1 MRKSGGV
8 WEGQTEDTVMGGSY
22 RSSELQEAP
31 WWGVEDGGLV
41 CVEKDG
47 ESDQRAREGGDG
59 GRSTKALGGGK
70 RDSLSVFLIWR
81 MG

>member
-8 WEGQTEDTVMGGSY
+8 WEGQTEETVMGGSY

-47 ESDQRAREGGDG
+47 ESKG
-59 GRSTKALGGGK
+59 GRRRGTE
-70 RDSLSVFLIWR
+70 
-81 MG
+81 